1 MCYTCAQIVTQLPTI
16 LGYGDAFVRV
26 SLCTRFAIV
35 FSLSF
40 SNMHNPQ
47 HFHFRLEKF
56 FLYVCV
62 HMYILWLCYVL
73 QFPSRKFSH
82 HSQLLFKIP
91 NISIFNSFSWV
102 FTSFS
107 IPFCNPQQ
115 LYYACSACI
124 FRLRQTT
131 LATILFSDGLQSKT
145 PIVH

>member
-47 HFHFRLEKF
+47 HFHFRLEI
-56 FLYVCV
+56 LLICSV
-62 HMYILWLCYVL
+62 HMYILWLWYVL
-73 QFPSRKFSH
+73 QFPSHNFSH
-82 HSQLLFKIP
+82 HSQLLFKIL
-91 NISIFNSFSWV
+91 NIYIFNSSSWV

-115 LYYACSACI
+115 LYFACCVCI

-131 LATILFSDGLQSKT
+131 LATILFFDGLQSKT